1 MRKTMNLIAVFTIL
15 LLASISLGDES
26 AVEQSLRLAVDLTDG
41 SRIIGVPSGS
51 SLRLKTAYA
60 EMDIGLKHI
69 LSISVEAGNEIAVT
83 QCRNGDTLRGVLE
96 LDELRM
102 TTAIGE
108 VSIPVQHVKTI
119 SVQGGDGPLATDKEH
134 LVLYYSFDKD
144 EGAEVS
150 DLSGR
155 GNHGDVHGA
164 KWTNEGKVGGAY
176 EFDGRAY
183 IALANKRFLD
193 GYADTTM
200 CAWINCQLPPGQGG
214 QILGSG
220 DLRGGIDPVSTRIN
234 TRMFEDFGLCDTV
247 NNRKVES
254 VGEVGVHPGSWQ
266 MLAITLESDRAHS
279 SYRVYLDG
287 NVIDSRELPGGF
299 SITYDEDMPT
309 QIGSITGIQGWVGLI
324 DEVMVFDR
332 ALSESEIKH
341 LYLSGSSELPR

>member
-1 MRKTMNLIAVFTIL
+1 MKKTVNLIAVFTIL
-15 LLASISLGDES
+15 LLAGISLGDES
-26 AVEQSLRLAVDLTDG
+26 AAEQSPRLAVDLTDG
-41 SRIIGVPSGS
+41 SRIIGVPSES
-51 SLRLKTAYA
+51 SLRLKTEYA

-69 LSISVEAGNEIAVT
+69 LSITVKAGNNIAVT
-83 QCRNGDTLRGVLE
+83 ALRNGDRLTGALE

-108 VSIPVQHVKTI
+108 VLIPFQHVKTI
-119 SVQGGDGPLATDKEH
+119 SVLGGGGPPASDKEH

-144 EGAEVS
+144 EGVRVS
-150 DLSGR
+150 DLSER

-164 KWTNEGKVGGAY
+164 KWTSQGKVGGAY
-176 EFDGRAY
+176 EFDGQAY
-183 IALANKRFLD
+183 IALPDKRFLD
-193 GYADTTM
+193 GYADTTI
-200 CAWINCQLPPGQGG
+200 CAWINSHLPPGQGG

-254 VGEVGVHPGSWQ
+254 VGEVGIHPGSWQ
-266 MLAITLESDRAHS
+266 MLAITLEPDRAHS

-299 SITYDEDMPT
+299 SITYDRDMPT
-309 QIGSITGIQGWVGLI
+309 QIGSIHGTQGWVGLI
-324 DEVMVFDR
+324 DEVMIFDR
-332 ALSESEIKH
+332 ALSESEIKQ
-341 LYLSGSSELPR
+341 LYLSGSTELPR